1 MTSHNAAT
9 GPMGIVVG
17 IDDSPAARVAV
28 QWAAREAELRNIPL
42 TLVHAVSPE
51 VSTWLRT
58 PLPAGV
64 MRWQQDHGR
73 RLIDGALKVVEEATA
88 PGGPAGVHTEIL
100 ASGAVPT
107 LIDLSKEAEMVV
119 TGAQG
124 SGRWPGRLLGSV
136 SSAVLRHAHCPV
148 AIVHEEDPST
158 PAAGQAP
165 VLVGIDGSPA
175 SELATAIAF
184 DEASRRHTGVVA
196 LHTWSDLDVSEWP
209 GVDWPATQSMA
220 EEVVAE
226 RLAGWQERYPDV
238 AVTRVVAQAQPARR
252 LVEASKDAQ
261 LVVVGSRGRGGF
273 AGMLV
278 GSVGETVA
286 QMARVP
292 VIVAREALA

>member
-1 MTSHNAAT
+1 MAA
-9 GPMGIVVG
+9 MGIVVG

-42 TLVHAVSPE
+42 TLVYAISPE

-58 PLPAGV
+58 PVPAGV
-64 MRWQQDHGR
+64 LRWQQDHGR

-88 PGGPAGVHTEIL
+88 PGGPAVVNTEIL
-100 ASGAVPT
+100 AATAAPT
-107 LIDLSKEAEMVV
+107 LIEKSKEAQMVV
-119 TGAQG
+119 MGAQG

-136 SSAVLRHAHCPV
+136 SSALLRHAQCPV
-148 AIVHEEDPST
+148 AIVHEEDPSIF
-158 PAAGQAP
+158 AASQSP

-175 SELATAIAF
+175 SEVGTAIAF
-184 DEASRRHTGVVA
+184 DEASRRRVGLVA
-196 LHTWSDLDVSEWP
+196 VHAWSDLDVSEWP
-209 GVDWPATQSMA
+209 GIDWPATRSMA
-220 EEVVAE
+220 EEVLAE

-238 AVTRVVAQAQPARR
+238 QVTRVVAQAQPARR
-252 LVEASKDAQ
+252 LVEASKEAQ
-261 LVVVGSRGRGGF
+261 LVVVGSTGRGGF

-286 QMARVP
+286 QLAPAP